1 MSKPNV
7 KAIPMTFLQRLTLT
21 KPRYHIIRF
30 LFLQVMTLTCI
41 PYFLAAGGFE
51 MRISPETGF
60 FGQTLEKDQRRYL
73 TNLASVNMGYTHTLK
88 NQWLKFNLKFRPE
101 FYSSRRTVSILHI
114 AGQSTYYRT
123 GERFDAEASLQRK
136 RQNYYETYMAFYTD
150 ITQASLRVYLKLSP
164 SWALDIQ
171 PVYMRRI
178 LTGAQEHRLNTG
190 MASLLLS
197 FHKKSTFSFNA
208 GLFAEQYQI
217 SLPYR
222 TETPKSNN
230 GRAAGPLLQ
239 ISYQGAW
246 ITQWSYG
253 MLKRT
258 SSPANE
264 NSVEHRIT
272 GIWGK
277 PLSDKWSA
285 FFFMEYSY
293 RNYKDPASRNND
305 LYYSLTN
312 NENRIYA
319 KISYEWKKKSEW
331 FLKAGYLEY
340 ELYRSSA
347 RFAGVQLTSGF
358 DFKF

>member
-1 MSKPNV
+1 MKR
-7 KAIPMTFLQRLTLT
+7 LQPLTLT
-21 KPRYHIIRF
+21 KRAIHLISL
-30 LFLQVMTLTCI
+30 LFLQSVTLNSM
-41 PYFLAAGGFE
+41 PHSLNAGGFE
-51 MRISPETGF
+51 LRISPETGF
-60 FGQTLEKDQRRYL
+60 FGQTLEKDERRYL

-88 NQWLKFNLKFRPE
+88 NQWLKFNLKLRPE
-101 FYSSRRTVSILHI
+101 FYSSRRTISILHL
-114 AGQSTYYRT
+114 AGQATYYRT

-136 RQNYYETYMAFYTD
+136 RQNYYETGVAFYTD

-164 SWALDIQ
+164 SWALEMQ

-178 LTGAQEHRLNTG
+178 LTGAQEHRLNSG
-190 MASLLLS
+190 MTSVLLAY
-197 FHKKSTFSFNA
+197 HKKSILSFNA
-208 GLFAEQYQI
+208 GLFAEWYKI

-222 TETPKSNN
+222 AVTPKSNY
-230 GRAAGPLLQ
+230 GRAAGPLFQ
-239 ISYQGAW
+239 VSYQGAW

-264 NSVEHRIT
+264 NSIEHRIT

-293 RNYKDPASRNND
+293 RNYKDPSSHNND

-331 FLKAGYLEY
+331 FVKTGYLEY
-340 ELYRSSA
+340 ELYQSSA
-347 RFAGVQLTSGF
+347 RFAGFQLTTGF
-358 DFKF
+358 DIKF